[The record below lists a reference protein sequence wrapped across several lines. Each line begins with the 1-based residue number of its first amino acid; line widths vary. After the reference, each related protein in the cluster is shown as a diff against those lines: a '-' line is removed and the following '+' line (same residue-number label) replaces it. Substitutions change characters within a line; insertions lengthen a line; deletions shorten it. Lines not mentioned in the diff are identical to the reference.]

1 MITRTNAIRLGLY
14 AVGIGLLVLGF
25 YFSIFSE
32 LKLVT
37 INGITIPELVYP
49 YRIEGYIL
57 FFVGTFFEIFGLY
70 YSNFKNF
77 FRKKRPLENKT
88 TAQMT

>member
-14 AVGIGLLVLGF
+14 VVGIGLLVLGF
-25 YFSIFSE
+25 YISIFSE
-32 LKLVT
+32 LKPVT

-49 YRIEGYIL
+49 YRTEGFTL
-57 FFVGTFFEIFGLY
+57 FFAGTFLEIFGLY

-77 FRKKRPLENKT
+77 FRKKRALKNKT
-88 TAQMT
+88 SAQMT